1 MSIRIIYKDC
11 FTGDIF
17 VIESRACPVFGK
29 ILLLSVK
36 WVSLDDPPLIT
47 VIPTQVFK
55 IPVAI
60 SNFDNKR
67 LLGGEEKN
75 RSSILSY
82 QKPQKNR
89 VSLT

>member
-1 MSIRIIYKDC
+1 MC
-11 FTGDIF
+11 
-17 VIESRACPVFGK
+17 
-29 ILLLSVK
+29 
-36 WVSLDDPPLIT
+36 
-47 VIPTQVFK
+47 IPTQVFK

-89 VSLT
+89 VSLTQDPFEGKAQKRVASVKEVQR